1 MKLMLS
7 FSIMQHQYRNSL
19 SLPLNV
25 QSIDY
30 VFNFI
35 TVYTNVYMT
44 SYIYFITTYSSDPS
58 PKITNIWLWNFSFNG
73 VISLEYL
80 NLVEWR
86 FYRWFCSC
94 FWLGISALATPW
106 HHKSV
111 TSLFG
116 LYFLLN
122 LCSLMKLST
131 APYTSL
137 ENGILSGFL
146 ADNV

>member
-1 MKLMLS
+1 MKLTLS

-19 SLPLNV
+19 SLHLNV
-25 QSIDY
+25 QSIVY

-86 FYRWFCSC
+86 FIDDSVAGSGWGFRLWQPPDIISLLQAFLGCIFCWICALWWSC
-94 FWLGISALATPW
+94 QLPPILPW
-106 HHKSV
+106 KTEYCRDS
-111 TSLFG
+111 
-116 LYFLLN
+116 
-122 LCSLMKLST
+122 
-131 APYTSL
+131 
-137 ENGILSGFL
+137 
-146 ADNV
+146 